1 MKGSAIASGEGAVMK
16 PLEPS
21 LLLVGQ
27 LLELPSPMGVPSMP
41 GVSRSES
48 MMIMIPILTVLVERQ
63 LSTVTDS

>member
-1 MKGSAIASGEGAVMK
+1 MKMRENASEVVVAME

-27 LLELPSPMGVPSMP
+27 LLESPSTMGVPSMP

-48 MMIMIPILTVLVERQ
+48 MMIMIPIITVLEERQ